1 MMATDYYENIAELS
15 LDKQELLSL
24 LLSQEA
30 DKASVTPLSFAQ
42 QRLWFIEHMGRATHV
57 YNICTSVRLQGR
69 VNEKALERSF
79 NEIVRRHEGLRTT
92 FELVDEEPVQ
102 IVAPVVKVKT
112 SVISLEALPAA
123 GHEAEVQRLVGK
135 ESQTPFDL
143 ARGPLLRVTLLRLS
157 ANESVLMLTM
167 HHIIAD
173 GWSMGVLVHEMVTL
187 YEAFS
192 QGKPSPLSELSIQYP
207 DFVLWQREQLQGET
221 LEQSLAYWKQ
231 QLNGAP
237 AGLELPK
244 DYPRPLINN
253 YRGAKQSLTLSA
265 ELSNALK
272 TLSERE
278 GVTLFMTLLAA
289 FKTLCYRYTG
299 QTDLVIG
306 TPIANRNRAETEPL
320 IGFFVNTLLL
330 RTDVS
335 DDPTFAN
342 LLRRVREVSLEA
354 YAHQDLPFEK
364 LVEELR
370 PERSLSQTPLFQV
383 MFVLQNAPMDHIEL
397 PGLTLSPMTVD
408 NGTAKFDLTLFLE
421 VTDAGIVGTLEYS
434 TDLFASATIERMA
447 GHYQRLLEAV
457 VSDPDQRLSR
467 LALLTTGERQQQLV
481 QWNDDT
487 CEYPAQ
493 QSLHELFEAQV
504 ERDPEA
510 VAVVCGEQQL
520 SYAELNSRANQLAHY
535 LREKGVKPEVLVG
548 LLMERSLD
556 LVVALLGI
564 LKAGG
569 AYLPLDPVYPRERLS
584 FMMDDA
590 GAKVLLTETQFAGS
604 IDNQNVEI
612 VCLDDDWQQVQSC
625 SSQNPASDVTPH
637 NAAYVIYT
645 SGSTGKPK
653 GVVVSHHNVTRLL
666 AATQSRFNFNQQD
679 VWTMFHSYAFDFSVW
694 EIWGALAYGGELVV
708 IPYSMSRSP
717 EEFYET
723 LKKRK
728 VTVLNQTPSA
738 FRQLIQAEQSANRVS
753 ELSLRWVIFGGEA
766 LELQSLKPWLERH
779 GDVRPKLV
787 NMYGITETT
796 VHVTYREISRKD
808 VEDES
813 GSVIGSPI
821 GDLQVY
827 VLNEQQELA
836 PIGVAGEM
844 YVGGGGVARGYLKRA
859 DLTADRFIPRQ
870 FSRKAGQRLY
880 RTGDLARRL
889 SNGDLEYLGR
899 IDHQVKVR
907 GYRIELGEI
916 EAVLREH
923 SEVQDAVV
931 IASGDTSGDK
941 RLIGYLIMQGT
952 AAAKAGELRRYLGE
966 RLPDYMVPQVFV
978 QLDEWPLT
986 PSGKLDQRSLPTP
999 ELERSQLHDAY
1010 VAPQTH
1016 VEQMLAAAWA
1026 EVLRVKQVGVNDNYF
1041 ELGGDSIRS
1050 VSLVAAARKRGV
1062 SFSLEQLF
1070 RYQTIAELVKE
1081 LEANDSQ
1088 YVPTLNIEPFS
1099 LILEEDRLKLSQGI
1113 EDAYPL
1119 TKLQAGM
1126 IFHMEYSPGSA
1137 VYQNVSSYHLRAS
1150 FDEAALETAVRQLIG
1165 RHPVLR
1171 TSFDLTSYSEP
1182 LQLVHEHVSLPIE
1195 LEDLRHLSGEEQ
1207 EQAIAAGLE
1216 IEKSLKFD
1224 STQPPLLRFR
1234 VQRRT
1239 DTTFQFTLTEHHAIL
1254 DGWSAASLLAELF
1267 NRYFAILKGDQNAEL
1282 PLNGAFREFVA
1293 LEREILKSEEARDY
1307 WSRKLSGS
1315 TVTMIPRWSK
1325 SGELPASAKL
1335 IHAAVP
1341 ISSEISDGLKNLAHA
1356 AGVPLKSVLLAA
1368 YLRVMSLVSVQQDV
1382 VTGLVSH
1389 GRPEGPDG
1397 ERVLGLYLNTLPF
1410 RLKLS
1415 RGSWIDL
1422 ARETFD
1428 TERELLPYR
1437 RYPMAQIQ
1445 NQQGHTLFET
1455 FFNFVNF
1462 HVYDGLE
1469 KMSEVE
1475 VLGGS
1480 AFADT
1485 NYTLSAE
1492 FSLDKDSSNVT
1503 LMLSGGG
1510 MELGREQMSALRDY
1524 FAMTL
1529 ATMSHD
1535 PTSDYSSVCLLPPA
1549 ERRQIVEEWN
1559 QTERDYEAGICLH
1572 EMFELQVVQTPG
1584 SVALICDDQQLSYT
1598 ELNRRAN
1605 QLAHYLISL
1614 GVSAESRVGIMMHRS
1629 PEMLISMLAV
1639 LKANGAYVPLD
1650 STYPEERLSFMLDDA
1665 EVEVLLTQADLQSR
1679 APHSCHAKVVC
1690 LEAIPDILSRQPHDN
1705 PYRKVLAENLAYVIY
1720 TSGSTGVPKGV
1731 AIAHK
1736 SASALLHWAHEEF
1749 TEAELARVL
1758 ASTSINFDLSVFE
1771 LFVPLSMGGTVQLV
1785 ANALVLPE
1793 LPEKDKIT
1801 LINTVPSAIAELMRM
1816 GELPASLSVVNL
1828 AGEPLTRNLVQRIY
1842 DQPFVSH
1849 VVNLYGPSEDT
1860 TYSTCAWVSREA
1872 NQPVTIGRPI
1882 ANSQIYLLD
1891 ASMQP
1896 VPLGATGEIYIG
1908 GDGLARGY
1916 LRRPQLT
1923 AEKFVPDLFSQS
1935 SGKRLYSTGDVARYL
1950 ANGEIEFLGR
1960 LDHQIKLRGF
1970 RIELGEIEAAL
1981 ESHPSVSECAVL
1993 MREDTPGDQR
2003 LVAYLVAHE
2012 GSVPAPNEL
2021 RALIKKK
2028 LPEYMLPS
2036 VFVMLEEMPLTL
2048 NGKIDRKRL
2057 PMPDQTREAIGQFVA
2072 PRTAVEE
2079 ILSGIWMQVLGVK
2092 QVGVRDNFFEIGGHS
2107 LLATQVISRVR
2118 ETFRTEIS
2126 LRSLFEAPTI
2136 EALAGHV
2143 EAALRGASALPSPL
2157 VAVAREEELP
2167 LSFAQQRLWFL
2178 DQVTPG
2184 SFAFNI
2190 GEAMRLEG
2198 ELNVTALELTLNEV
2212 TRRHEVLRTTFH
2224 SVNGQARQVIAPALK
2239 VDLPVVD
2246 LTKLLPEERESE
2258 AVRLAEL
2265 ETQVPFDLA
2274 HGPLVRARLLRLAED
2289 DHVFLFTMH
2298 HIVSDAWSMG
2308 VLAREVTVLYKSF
2321 LHGEP
2326 SPLPDLPLQYA
2337 DFAHWQR
2344 EWLQDGT
2351 LDAQL
2356 PYWRGHLAGAP
2367 SLLDLPTDRP
2377 RKPESTFSGARSSVS
2392 FPQTLTESLKALSH
2406 KEGSTL
2412 FMTLLAAY
2420 NVLLHYYSG
2429 KDDILVGTDVANR
2442 NRLET
2447 ELLIGYFVNQLVL
2460 RGRVTSDSSFHDL
2473 LVQIREMTLAAYAH
2487 QDLPFDRLLSGLKIV
2502 RSAQHLPLFQ
2512 VKLVYQNAPLDTLEL
2527 PGLSISSL
2535 GLNSGMSRF
2544 DLQLSLWEESG
2555 NLRGWFE
2562 YNADL
2567 FDVSTIEMFSED
2579 LAIILHQV
2587 AAEPGILIGELVRR
2601 LNEARSNG
2609 NAVSKEKS
2617 KEALSKKYKTVRR
2630 RAVSIAGVE

>member
-1 MMATDYYENIAELS
+1 MMATDYSKNIAELS
-15 LDKQELLSL
+15 VDKQELLSL
-24 LLSQEA
+24 LLSQET
-30 DKASVTPLSFAQ
+30 DQASVLPLSFAQ
-42 QRLWFIEHMGRATHV
+42 QRLWFIEQMGRATHV
-57 YNICTSVRLQGR
+57 YNICKSVRLQGC
-69 VNEKALERSF
+69 VNEKVLEQSF

-102 IVAPVVKVKT
+102 IVAAVVKVKT
-112 SVISLEALPAA
+112 SVISLKTLPAA
-123 GHEAEVQRLVGK
+123 ERAAEVQRLLQT

-143 ARGPLLRVTLLRLS
+143 ARGPLLRVTLLRL
-157 ANESVLMLTM
+157 AAHESVLMLTM

-187 YEAFS
+187 YEAFT

-207 DFVLWQREQLQGET
+207 DFVLWQREQLQGEA
-221 LEQSLAYWKQ
+221 LARSLAYWKQ
-231 QLNGAP
+231 QLDGAP
-237 AGLELPK
+237 AGLELPT
-244 DYPRPLINN
+244 DYPRPAINK
-253 YRGAKQSLTLSA
+253 YRGAKHSLVLPANLSH
-265 ELSNALK
+265 ALK

-278 GVTLFMTLLAA
+278 GVTLFMTLLAV

-383 MFVLQNAPMDHIEL
+383 MFVLQNAPMDHIHL

-421 VTDAGIVGTLEYS
+421 VTDGGIVGTLEYS
-434 TDLFASATIERMA
+434 TDLFAAATIERMA
-447 GHYQRLLEAV
+447 GHYQRLLESI

-467 LALLTTGERQQQLV
+467 MALLTEAERRQQLA

-487 CEYPAQ
+487 HEYAVA
-493 QSLHELFEAQV
+493 QSLHELFETQV

-520 SYAELNSRANQLAHY
+520 SYGELNSRANQWAHY
-535 LREKGVKPEVLVG
+535 LRAKGVRPEGVVG
-548 LLMERSLD
+548 LLTERSLD
-556 LVVALLGI
+556 LLVGLLGI

-584 FMMDDA
+584 FMIDDA
-590 GAKVLLTETQFAGS
+590 GAKVLLTERQFVGS
-604 IDNQNVEI
+604 VDNKNLEI
-612 VCLDDDWQQVQSC
+612 GCLDDDWQQVQLC
-625 SSQNPASDVTPH
+625 SSENPASGVTPN

-666 AATQSRFNFNQQD
+666 AATQPRFNFNKQD

-717 EEFYET
+717 EAFYQT
-723 LKKRK
+723 LKERR

-738 FRQLIQAEQSANRVS
+738 FRQLIQAEQLANGVG

-766 LELQSLKPWLERH
+766 LELQSLKPWMERH
-779 GDVRPKLV
+779 GDRRPKLV

-808 VEDES
+808 VEEES

-859 DLTADRFIPRQ
+859 DLTAERFIPSQ
-870 FSRKAGQRLY
+870 FSKRAGQRLY

-889 SNGDLEYLGR
+889 STGDLEYFGR

-923 SEVQDAVV
+923 NEVQDAVV
-931 IASGDTSGDK
+931 IASGDSGGDK
-941 RLIGYLIMQGT
+941 QLIGYLIMRGT
-952 AAAKAGELRRYLGE
+952 AAAKAGELRRYLSE
-966 RLPDYMVPQVFV
+966 RLPAYMAPQVFV

-986 PSGKLDQRSLPTP
+986 PSGKLDQRALPTP
-999 ELERSQLHDAY
+999 GLERSQFNDTY

-1016 VEQMLAAAWA
+1016 VEQMLADAWA
-1026 EVLRVKQVGVNDNYF
+1026 EVLRVQEVGVNDNYF

-1050 VSLVAAARKRGV
+1050 VSLMAAAKKRGV
-1062 SFSLEQLF
+1062 SFSLEELF

-1081 LEANDSQ
+1081 LEANGS
-1088 YVPTLNIEPFS
+1088 PSTSALTTAPFS
-1099 LILEEDRLKLSQGI
+1099 LISAADRLQLPPGV

-1126 IFHMEYSPGSA
+1126 IFHMEYSPVSA
-1137 VYQNVSSYHLRAS
+1137 VYQNVSSYHLRAD
-1150 FDEAALETAVRQLIG
+1150 FDEAALETVVRQLID

-1182 LQLVHEHVSLPIE
+1182 LQLVHEHVSLPVA
-1195 LEDLRHLSGEEQ
+1195 LEDLRHLSGGEQ
-1207 EQAIAAGLE
+1207 EQVIAEG
-1216 IEKSLKFD
+1216 IETEKRLKFD

-1267 NRYFAILKGDQNAEL
+1267 NGYFASLKGEYNAEL
-1282 PLNGAFREFVA
+1282 PLSGAFREFVA
-1293 LEREILKSEEARDY
+1293 LEREILKSEEAREY

-1315 TVTMIPRWSK
+1315 TVTMIPRWSR
-1325 SGELPASAKL
+1325 SGEPRVSAKL

-1368 YLRVMSLVSVQQDV
+1368 YLRVVSLVSVQQDV

-1410 RLKLS
+1410 RLKLTG
-1415 RGSWIDL
+1415 GSWIDL

-1445 NQQGHTLFET
+1445 NEQGHTLFET

-1462 HVYDGLE
+1462 HVYDDL
-1469 KMSEVE
+1469 KTMSEVE

-1492 FSLDKDSSNVT
+1492 FSLDNDSANVT

-1510 MELGREQMSALRDY
+1510 IELGKEQMSALRDY

-1529 ATMSHD
+1529 AAMSHD

-1549 ERRQIVEEWN
+1549 ERRQIVEEFN
-1559 QTERDYEAGICLH
+1559 RTERDYEAGVGLH
-1572 EMFELQVVQTPG
+1572 EMFELQVLQTPEAT
-1584 SVALICDDQQLSYT
+1584 ALICADQHLSYA

-1605 QLAHYLISL
+1605 QLAHHMISL
-1614 GVSAESRVGIMMHRS
+1614 GVSAESRVGIMMERS
-1629 PEMLISMLAV
+1629 PEMLVAMLAV
-1639 LKANGAYVPLD
+1639 LKASGAYVPLD
-1650 STYPEERLSFMLDDA
+1650 VTYPEERLLFMLDDA

-1679 APHSCHAKVVC
+1679 VPHSCQARVVC
-1690 LEAIPDILSRQPHDN
+1690 IEAISGILSQQPHHN
-1705 PYRKVLAENLAYVIY
+1705 PPREVLADGLAYVIY
-1720 TSGSTGVPKGV
+1720 TSGSTGIPKGV
-1731 AIAHK
+1731 AITHK
-1736 SASALLHWAHEEF
+1736 SASTLLYWAREEF
-1749 TEAELARVL
+1749 TAAQLARVL

-1771 LFVPLSMGGTVQLV
+1771 LFVPLSIGGTVQLV
-1785 ANALVLPE
+1785 ANALALPALAE
-1793 LPEKDKIT
+1793 REEVT
-1801 LINTVPSAIAELMRM
+1801 LINTVPSAIAELLRL
-1816 GELPASLSVVNL
+1816 GQLPASVRVVNL
-1828 AGEPLTRNLVQRIY
+1828 AGEPLTHNLAQRIY
-1842 DQPFVSH
+1842 EQPFVSH

-1860 TYSTCAWVSREA
+1860 TYSTCAWVSRDLD
-1872 NQPVTIGRPI
+1872 QSVTIGRPI

-1891 ASMQP
+1891 ESMQP

-1916 LRRPQLT
+1916 LGRPQLT

-1935 SGKRLYSTGDVARYL
+1935 GGKRLYRTGDVARYL
-1950 ANGEIEFLGR
+1950 TNGEIEFLGR

-1981 ESHPSVSECAVL
+1981 ESHPSVGECAVL
-1993 MREDTPGDQR
+1993 MREDMPGDQR
-2003 LVAYLVAHE
+2003 LVAYLVTH
-2012 GSVPAPNEL
+2012 GDGVPATAEL
-2021 RALIKKK
+2021 RALIKQK
-2028 LPEYMLPS
+2028 LPEYMMPS
-2036 VFVMLEEMPLTL
+2036 GFLMLEEMPLTL

-2057 PMPDQTREAIGQFVA
+2057 PAPDQTRESIGQFVA

-2079 ILSGIWMQVLGVK
+2079 ILSGIWMQVLGAK
-2092 QVGVRDNFFEIGGHS
+2092 QVGIRDNFFEIGGHS
-2107 LLATQVISRVR
+2107 LLATQIVSRVR
-2118 ETFRTEIS
+2118 ETFHTEIS
-2126 LRSLFEAPTI
+2126 LRSLFEAPTV
-2136 EALAGHV
+2136 EALAGQV
-2143 EAALRGASALPSPL
+2143 AAAMRGATALSPPL
-2157 VAVAREEELP
+2157 FAVAREEELP

-2178 DQVTPG
+2178 DQAMPG
-2184 SFAFNI
+2184 GFAFNI
-2190 GEAMRLEG
+2190 AEAMRLRG
-2198 ELNVTALELTLNEV
+2198 ILNVSALELTLNEV
-2212 TRRHEVLRTTFH
+2212 TRRHEVLRTTFL
-2224 SVNGQARQVIAPALK
+2224 SINGHARQVIAPALK
-2239 VDLPVVD
+2239 VNLPMVD
-2246 LTKLLPEERESE
+2246 LSKLPPEVRESE
-2258 AVRLAEL
+2258 VLRLAEL
-2265 ETQVPFDLA
+2265 EAQRPFDLA
-2274 HGPLVRARLLRLAED
+2274 HGPLVRAGLLRLAED
-2289 DHVFLFTMH
+2289 DHVLLFTMH

-2308 VLAREVTVLYKSF
+2308 VLAREVAALYRSF

-2344 EWLQDGT
+2344 ERLQDGT
-2351 LDAQL
+2351 LDTQL
-2356 PYWRGHLAGAP
+2356 AYWREHLAGAP

-2377 RKPESTFSGARSSVS
+2377 RKAEPTFTGARYSIS
-2392 FPQTLTESLKALSH
+2392 FSETLTDSLKALSH

-2412 FMTLLAAY
+2412 FMTLLTAY
-2420 NVLLHYYSG
+2420 NVLLHHYSG

-2447 ELLIGYFVNQLVL
+2447 EQLIGFFINQLVL
-2460 RGRVTSDSSFHDL
+2460 RGRVDSASSFHEL
-2473 LVQIREMTLAAYAH
+2473 LVQVRDLTLAAYAH
-2487 QDLPFDRLLSGLKIV
+2487 QDLPFDRLLDGLKIP
-2502 RSAQHLPLFQ
+2502 RSSQYSPLFQ

-2535 GLNSGMSRF
+2535 GVNSGMSRF
-2544 DLQLSLWEESG
+2544 DLQLSLWEEDRS
-2555 NLRGWFE
+2555 LRGWFE

-2567 FDVSTIEMFSED
+2567 FDAATICMLSED
-2579 LAIILHQV
+2579 LALIFHYVVAQPRILV
-2587 AAEPGILIGELVRR
+2587 DELVGR
-2601 LNEARSNG
+2601 LNEARRNG
-2609 NAVSKEKS
+2609 KAVSKEKS

-2630 RAVSIAGVE
+2630 RAVSIAGLE